1 MISIFGAMHDVAL
14 KDRSQKALLAQY
26 LQQFGKVPRLETLL
40 LFLGA
45 RDKQLIRELIDAVE
59 QPVGWGV

>member
-1 MISIFGAMHDVAL
+1 MSIFSAMHDIVL
-14 KDRSQKALLAQY
+14 KDRSKKALLAQY
-26 LQQFGKVPRLETLL
+26 LQQFSKVPRLETLL

-59 QPVGWGV
+59 QPVGWEI